1 MAIYDGEQGKTLPL
15 KEFML
20 NHVTSYEP
28 GIFLGLVDD
37 WPAIEK
43 WNLESENG
51 EETIV
56 KEFGEELI

>member
-1 MAIYDGEQGKTLPL
+1 MNLAIYDGEQGKTLPL

-51 EETIV
+51 E
-56 KEFGEELI
+56 